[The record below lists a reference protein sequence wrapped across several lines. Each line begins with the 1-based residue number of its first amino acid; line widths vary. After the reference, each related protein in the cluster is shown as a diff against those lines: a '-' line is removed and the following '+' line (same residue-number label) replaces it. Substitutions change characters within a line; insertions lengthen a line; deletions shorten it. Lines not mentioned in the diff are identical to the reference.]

1 MPVSLNHLFNGCLIF
16 LPQRSLPGILIRV
29 LRRQPQALGIPLN
42 IIIGFFALFAP
53 GHFIQ
58 LAEQLFTA
66 AFALFALAAN
76 LVQLALT
83 RLVAPTALFIQ
94 FFARFAAF
102 LCGLQA
108 RLLLLKAALLSG
120 SLRLLL
126 FPLPLLLGL
135 FLTLAGLFGFGLAL
149 TLKVCLA
156 LGRLPGRL
164 FALAAVVLLFNRF
177 WPFIHQGDKNRH
189 RLVPERLPVPGADNQ
204 NGHKS
209 SMHGHRQPENGQRVL
224 ASLPAGFH
232 KHLPCRAQALSER
245 R

>member
-108 RLLLLKAALLSG
+108 RLLLLKAALLGG
-120 SLRLLL
+120 SLGLLL
-126 FPLPLLLGL
+126 LPLPLALGFLLA
-135 FLTLAGLFGFGLAL
+135 LAGLLGFGLAL
-149 TLKVCLA
+149 TLNFRLA

-164 FALAAVVLLFNRF
+164 FVLAAVVLFFNRF
-177 WPFIHQGDKNRH
+177 RPFIHQGDKNRH
-189 RLVPERLPVPGADNQ
+189 RLVPERLPVPGADDQ

-209 SMHGHRQPENGQRVL
+209 GVHGHRQPKSGQRVL
-224 ASLPAGFH
+224 DSLPAGFH
-232 KHLPCRAQALSER
+232 ERLQRRAQVL
-245 R
+245 